1 MIDIREF
8 YYWVAEKHQ
17 SVLKEFFELKFPD
30 FIEEE
35 LE

>member
-17 SVLKEFFELKFPD
+17 SILKEFYELKYPN
-30 FIEEE
+30 IIGEEE
-35 LE
+35 